1 MAQGHAAPTE
11 GEETAGETTE
21 EGAAR
26 TGETR
31 EETKTKTTTTTTTTT
46 GEVL

>member
-1 MAQGHAAPTE
+1 VAHGHAAPTE
-11 GEETAGETTE
+11 GEKAAGETTK

-26 TGETR
+26 TR
-31 EETKTKTTTTTTTTT
+31 ETKQEAKTTTTTTTT

>member
-11 GEETAGETTE
+11 GEEAAGETTE
-21 EGAAR
+21 EGATR
-26 TGETR
+26 TR
-31 EETKTKTTTTTTTTT
+31 EARQETKTTTTTTTTT